1 VVAPATVDA
10 VPVLAALPPEVR
22 EKLAE
27 AFDEVHV
34 PAGERI
40 ASQGDF
46 AYELFAMVDGK
57 ARVEQD
63 GAVVATL
70 GPGDIFGEIGLML
83 TGRRTAAIVAETPMQ
98 LLALFEQ
105 AFRRLSREHP
115 ELAEAVHA
123 QSSGRFTRPPTV

>member
-1 VVAPATVDA
+1 
-10 VPVLAALPPEVR
+10 VR
-22 EKLAE
+22 SKLAE

-46 AYELFAMVDGK
+46 AYELFAIVEGT

-63 GAVVATL
+63 GAAVATL
-70 GPGDIFGEIGLML
+70 GRGDVFGEIGLML
-83 TGRRTAAIVAETPMQ
+83 TGRRTAAIIAETPMQ

-105 AFRRLSREHP
+105 TFRRLSREHP

-123 QSSGRFTRPPTV
+123 ASRGRFTRSATV